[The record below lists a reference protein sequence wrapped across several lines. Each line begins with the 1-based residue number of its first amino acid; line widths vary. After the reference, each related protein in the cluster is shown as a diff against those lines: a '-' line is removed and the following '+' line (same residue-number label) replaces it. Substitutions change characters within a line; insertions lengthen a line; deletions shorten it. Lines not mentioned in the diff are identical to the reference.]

1 MLHSGATDRYDDAP
15 NVRPIAARSDAL
27 ILPPLQRQETDIGI
41 EASADA
47 VRALAAR
54 GEVRRYRRDTILIE
68 EGDRG
73 STLYVILEGRLRA
86 YSAAANGREITF
98 GTYGPGEYL
107 GEMSLDGGVRSAS
120 VQTIEPSTCAVVD
133 RATLRQFIGEHPDFA
148 FELLTKVIRRARAA
162 TLSAKNLALNDV
174 YGRLRLVLD
183 ALAGAP
189 VGGVRCIDEH
199 LTQREFANRAGCS
212 REMVSRVMK
221 DLEEGGYIRA
231 EGRRILIERPLPA
244 RW

>member
-1 MLHSGATDRYDDAP
+1 MGRMPPACRRGILDVTFPALPTPDAEP
-15 NVRPIAARSDAL
+15 AFDVS
-27 ILPPLQRQETDIGI
+27 T
-41 EASADA
+41 DA
-47 VRALAAR
+47 VRLLAAR
-54 GEVRRYRRDTILIE
+54 GEVRRYRKDTILIE

-73 STLYVILEGRLRA
+73 NTLYVILEGRLRA

-98 GTYGPGEYL
+98 GIYGPGEYL

-120 VQTIEPSTCAVVD
+120 VQTLEPTVCSVVT
-133 RATLRQFIGEHPDFA
+133 RTSLRDFIREHPDFA

-174 YGRLRLVLD
+174 YGRLRLVLES
-183 ALAGAP
+183 LAETPAEGPRTIADRP
-189 VGGVRCIDEH
+189 
-199 LTQREFANRAGCS
+199 TQRELANRIGCS

-221 DLEEGGYIRA
+221 DLEQGGYVRA
-231 EGRRILIERPLPA
+231 EAGRLVLVRALPS